1 MLRDATVVP
10 TIPVRDLER
19 AQAFYQDM
27 LGLAPVEESQRASSS
42 PPELAACSLC
52 IRGLAANLPHTLAEF
67 QVHGTDHPGCCSCRA
82 RCCLSG
88 RQGVR
93 GLARQRRPH
102 GSADYTAARV
112 YVLRYCPD
120 CGQDLAPPDVPT
132 ERVVSRTCPACG
144 AMHFRNAKPCAG
156 ALVVRNGRVLL
167 GRRALDPARGC
178 WDIPGGFL
186 DPWEHPAHGA
196 VRELREETGLQVR
209 LERLLAV
216 TVDTYQDRDYTLN
229 LYYLAEV
236 VGGTE
241 RPADDLAELRWFGP
255 GELPR
260 DLAFPHCARVLA
272 AWQASVEGT

>member
-93 GLARQRRPH
+93 ALRASAAR
-102 GSADYTAARV
+102 TAA
-112 YVLRYCPD
+112 
-120 CGQDLAPPDVPT
+120 PT
-132 ERVVSRTCPACG
+132 T
-144 AMHFRNAKPCAG
+144 
-156 ALVVRNGRVLL
+156 L
-167 GRRALDPARGC
+167 RRAC
-178 WDIPGGFL
+178 TFS
-186 DPWEHPAHGA
+186 
-196 VRELREETGLQVR
+196 
-209 LERLLAV
+209 
-216 TVDTYQDRDYTLN
+216 
-229 LYYLAEV
+229 
-236 VGGTE
+236 GT
-241 RPADDLAELRWFGP
+241 AL
-255 GELPR
+255 
-260 DLAFPHCARVLA
+260 
-272 AWQASVEGT
+272 